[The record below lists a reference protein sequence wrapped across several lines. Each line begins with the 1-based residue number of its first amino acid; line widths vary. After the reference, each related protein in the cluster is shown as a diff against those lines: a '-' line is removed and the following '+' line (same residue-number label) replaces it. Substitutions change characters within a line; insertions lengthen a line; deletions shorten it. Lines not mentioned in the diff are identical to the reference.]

1 MHVAMQPEHT
11 WYPGGAQSADSYSH
25 SASPSQRAA
34 RAARAAA
41 ASASAAKAASR
52 NAAGRME
59 RTRRWVT

>member
-1 MHVAMQPEHT
+1 MHVSMQPEHT

-34 RAARAAA
+34 RAAA